1 MKKARPV
8 QIQPKAMAWVK
19 VKASPYMNT
28 PIKRLMV
35 GAMYCIK
42 PTIFKGS
49 NFAQLVKKIRGVAVT
64 APAPIIRAMVPAPQ
78 VS

>member
-8 QIQPKAMAWVK
+8 QMQPKAMAWVT
-19 VKASPYMNT
+19 VNASPYIKT

-42 PTIFKGS
+42 PTIFKGKG
-49 NFAQLVKKIRGVAVT
+49 FAQLVNKIKGVAVT
-64 APAPIIRAMVPAPQ
+64 APAPIIKAIVNAPQ